1 MYLRLLSDAVSEKQ
15 GVKPPTKVE
24 ECLIDLP
31 MEAHIPEDYIENL
44 AQRLDIYRKIASL
57 ESHEQSVELIDELI
71 DRFGDPPKSVQGLI
85 DIALLRA
92 AAAKLG
98 FTEISQKG
106 VVMLFFPKNLDMEVA
121 SRLAAHLKGRV
132 MVNAGQK
139 PHIAVKMKGSKPLD
153 VIREVLFVSNPT

>member
-1 MYLRLLSDAVSEKQ
+1 MEAVGYDMYLRLLSDAVSEKQ

-57 ESHEQSVELIDELI
+57 ESHEQSLELIDELI

-106 VVMLFFPKNLDMEVA
+106 VVMLRM
-121 SRLAAHLKGRV
+121 LAAADGARNRHPRL
-132 MVNAGQK
+132 
-139 PHIAVKMKGSKPLD
+139 HHHH
-153 VIREVLFVSNPT
+153 